1 VTPVRR
7 RVLELMRPYRRQVVF
22 AGLGIV
28 GSTAVTIAAPLLLR
42 YAIDNGVVK
51 HDRGPVTQAAL
62 AYLGLA
68 LARPLLERLV
78 VLSSARAG
86 ERFLGDMR
94 VAAYDQLQ
102 ALSVPFFESE
112 RAGVLVSRL
121 TADVQ
126 SLTTFVRQVLVEVV
140 GNLLLLVV
148 TLTVLVFLSPLLAA
162 SILVSVPILVVSSAW
177 YRKRSQPVFL
187 AIRDRTADVM
197 TALQEGLTGIRVVQS
212 FARERD
218 QETRFRAR
226 SWDLVRAWRTASLIN
241 VRFFPA
247 ITLAQAVS
255 TAAVLTTGGFLY
267 WHGSV
272 SIGTIGAFALYLT
285 GLFDPVAR
293 LGDWYSELQSGR
305 AALTKIVGLLETEPT
320 VQPGTRTLPST
331 GTLTVDAATF
341 SYTAAGPPAVEDVS
355 LKIEQGE
362 HLALVGAT
370 GAGKSTLAKLLTR
383 QYDPGLGRVTFADV
397 DLRDVSATSLREQIV
412 FLPQEGHLFAGSIA
426 DNVRLARPDASD
438 DEVESALARIG
449 ARDRFDSLPAG
460 IHTDVQTRGVRL
472 SSGERQL
479 IALARAA
486 LVEPAVIVLDE
497 ATSSLDP
504 GTERDV
510 ERAIAVVSQ
519 DRTVITIAHR
529 LSTAERADR
538 VALFENGRLVEIAS
552 HDTLVAQGA
561 RYAALWASWQAG
573 LAEERPGLI
582 VERADQDEEDTPSR
596 RAARPQDEPR
606 GERE

>member
-1 VTPVRR
+1 MSPVRR
-7 RVLELMRPYRRQVVF
+7 RVVALMRPYRRYVVY
-22 AGLGIV
+22 AGVGII
-28 GSTAVTIAAPLLLR
+28 GSTGVTIAAPLLLR
-42 YAIDNGVVK
+42 YAIDQGVVK
-51 HDRGPVTQAAL
+51 HDRGPIDRAAL

-68 LARPLLERLV
+68 LVRPLLERLI

-86 ERFLGDMR
+86 ERFLGDLR
-94 VAAYDQLQ
+94 VAAYDHLQ

-126 SLTTFVRQVLVEVV
+126 SLTTFVRQVLVEVI
-140 GNLLLLVV
+140 GNVLLLVV
-148 TLTVLVFLSPLLAA
+148 TLTVLVFLSPILAA
-162 SILVSVPILVVSSAW
+162 TILVSLPILFLSSAS
-177 YRKRSQPVFL
+177 YRKRSRPTFL
-187 AIRDRTADVM
+187 ALRDRVADVM
-197 TALQEGLTGIRVVQS
+197 TSLQEGLTGMRVVQS

-218 QETRFRAR
+218 QEASYRIR
-226 SWDLVRAWRTASLIN
+226 SWDLVRAWRAASLVN
-241 VRFFPA
+241 MRFFPA
-247 ITLAQAVS
+247 ISLAQSVS
-255 TAAVLTTGGFLY
+255 TAAVLTVGGYLY
-267 WHGSV
+267 WHGRV

-320 VQPGTRTLPST
+320 VQPGARALPSR
-331 GTLTVDAATF
+331 GSLVVQSATF
-341 SYTAAGPPAVEDVS
+341 SYDAGPPAVLDVS
-355 LKIEQGE
+355 LTIEQGE

-383 QYDPGLGRVTFADV
+383 QYDPDLGTITFAGI
-397 DLRDVSATSLREQIV
+397 DLREASTGSLREQIV

-426 DNVRLARPDASD
+426 ENVRLARPDASNE
-438 DEVESALARIG
+438 EVESALARIG
-449 ARDRFDSLPAG
+449 ALDRFTSLPAG

-504 GTERDV
+504 GTERAV

-538 VALFENGRLVEIAS
+538 VALFEQGRLVEIAS
-552 HDTLVAQGA
+552 HNALVAQGA
-561 RYAALWASWQAG
+561 RYAALWESWQAG
-573 LAEERPGLI
+573 LADERPGIL
-582 VERADQDEEDTPSR
+582 VEHADPDDEDKPSR

>member
-1 VTPVRR
+1 MNPVRA
-7 RVLELMRPYRRQVVF
+7 RVVSMMRPYRRYIVY

-51 HDRGPVTQAAL
+51 HDRGPVDQAAL
-62 AYLGLA
+62 AFLVLA
-68 LARPLLERLV
+68 LVRPLVERLV

-86 ERFLGDMR
+86 ERFLGDLR
-94 VAAYDQLQ
+94 VAAYDHLQ

-140 GNLLLLVV
+140 GNILLLVV
-148 TLTVLVFLSPLLAA
+148 TLTVLVVMSPVLALTILA
-162 SILVSVPILVVSSAW
+162 SLPILLLSSVS
-177 YRKRSQPVFL
+177 YRKRSGPTFL
-187 AIRDRTADVM
+187 ALRDRVADVM
-197 TALQEGLTGIRVVQS
+197 TALQEGLTGMRVVQS

-218 QETRFRAR
+218 QEASYRIR
-226 SWDLVRAWRTASLIN
+226 SWSLVRAWRAASLVN
-241 VRFFPA
+241 MRFFPA
-247 ITLAQAVS
+247 ISLAQAVS
-255 TAAVLTTGGFLY
+255 TAAVMTAGGFLY
-267 WHGSV
+267 WRGDV
-272 SIGTIGAFALYLT
+272 TLGTIGAFALYLT
-285 GLFDPVAR
+285 SLFEPVAR

-305 AALTKIVGLLETEPT
+305 AALTKIVGLLDTEPT
-320 VQPGTRTLPST
+320 VEPGAHELPERGALVVES
-331 GTLTVDAATF
+331 AEF
-341 SYTAAGPPAVEDVS
+341 SYDSGPPAVLDVS
-355 LKIEQGE
+355 LSIAQGE

-383 QYDPGLGRVTFADV
+383 QYDPDRGMVSFAGV
-397 DLRDVSATSLREQIV
+397 DLREATALSLREQII

-426 DNVRLARPDASD
+426 DNVRLARPDASN
-438 DEVESALARIG
+438 DEVESALERIG
-449 ARDRFDSLPAG
+449 ALDRFDSLQEG

-504 GTERDV
+504 GTERAV
-510 ERAIAVVSQ
+510 ERAIAAVSQ
-519 DRTVITIAHR
+519 GRTVITIAHR

-538 VALFENGRLVEIAS
+538 VALFEQGRLVEIAS

-561 RYAALWASWQAG
+561 RYAALWDSWQAG
-573 LAEERPGLI
+573 LAEERPAI
-582 VERADQDEEDTPSR
+582 TVEHTEPEGEEEPAR

-606 GERE
+606 GERV

>member
-1 VTPVRR
+1 VSPVRT
-7 RVLELMRPYRRQVVF
+7 RVTAMLRPYRRLVVY

-28 GSTAVTIAAPLLLR
+28 GTTAVTIAAPLLLR
-42 YAIDNGVVK
+42 YAIDNGVAK
-51 HDRGPVTQAAL
+51 HDRGPVYQAAG
-62 AYLGLA
+62 AYLALA
-68 LARPLLERLV
+68 LARPLLERLI

-86 ERFLGDMR
+86 ERFLGDLR
-94 VAAYDQLQ
+94 VAAYDHLQ

-126 SLTTFVRQVLVEVV
+126 SLTTFVRQVLVEVI
-140 GNLLLLVV
+140 GNALLLVV
-148 TLTVLVFLSPLLAA
+148 TLTVLVVLSPLLAA
-162 SILVSVPILVVSSAW
+162 TILTSLPILFLSSAS
-177 YRKRSQPVFL
+177 YRKRSRPTFL
-187 AIRDRTADVM
+187 ALRDRVADVM
-197 TALQEGLTGIRVVQS
+197 TALQEGLTGMRVVQS

-218 QETRFRAR
+218 QEASYRIR
-226 SWDLVRAWRTASLIN
+226 SWNLVRAWRATSLVN
-241 VRFFPA
+241 VRFFPS
-247 ITLAQAVS
+247 ITLAQSVS
-255 TAAVLTTGGFLY
+255 TAAVITAGGYLY
-267 WHGSV
+267 WHGRV
-272 SIGTIGAFALYLT
+272 SLGTIGAFALYL
-285 GLFDPVAR
+285 GSLFEPVAR

-305 AALTKIVGLLETEPT
+305 AALTKIVGLLDTEPT
-320 VQPGTRTLPST
+320 VRPGSRELPSR
-331 GTLTVDAATF
+331 GALVVEDATF
-341 SYTAAGPPAVEDVS
+341 SYVAGTPAVDGVS
-355 LKIEQGE
+355 LAIEQGE

-383 QYDPGLGRVTFADV
+383 QYDPDAGAITFAGT
-397 DLRDVSATSLREQIV
+397 DLRDASATSLRERIV

-426 DNVRLARPDASD
+426 DNVRLAHPGASD
-438 DEVESALARIG
+438 EAVEGALDRIG
-449 ARDRFDSLPAG
+449 ALARFDSLPAG

-510 ERAIAVVSQ
+510 ERAIAAVSQ

-538 VALFENGRLVEIAS
+538 VALFEQGRLVEIAS
-552 HDTLVAQGA
+552 HRTLVAQGA

-573 LAEERPGLI
+573 LAEERPGLV
-582 VERADQDEEDTPSR
+582 VEHTEPEVEDEPAR